1 MKGRG
6 DNPSECA
13 LINSLRITKNM
24 ENVCVQLFTKKYIQV
39 EIKLFSNA
47 KSKENCTQ
55 SIVCACAAV
64 CKRENPYI
72 MPKLTKNCT

>member
-13 LINSLRITKNM
+13 LINSLRITKNI
-24 ENVCVQLFTKKYIQV
+24 ENVCVQLQV
-39 EIKLFSNA
+39 EINLSNNA

-55 SIVCACAAV
+55 SIVCACAAF
-64 CKRENPYI
+64 CKKENIYI